1 MTWRT
6 GDTMQA
12 SVSTEVQ
19 LTVGVDTHADVH
31 VAAALDHLGRLLA
44 THSVPTTPEG
54 YRDLV
59 AWAGSLGTLERF
71 GIEGTGSYGAGL
83 ARWLRGQGFEVVEV
97 ERPKRH
103 DRRGRGKSDVID
115 AEAAARAVQAGTATA
130 QPKAGDGPIEMLRA
144 LQAARRSALKA
155 RTQAANQLHAFVVT
169 APDTLRTRL
178 RQLSRTQLVETA
190 AAFRPRLPL
199 TTPTTATQLALKS
212 LAIRHQQLSAEVKAL
227 EAQLELLVA
236 QAAPDL
242 VAVKGIA
249 TDIATTLLATAGDN
263 PDRLRSESAFA
274 HLCGVAPIPASSGKT
289 NRHRLNRG
297 GDRDANRVLH
307 LLAVGRMGWDPATR
321 AYVKRRTTE
330 GLSKKEIL
338 RCLKRYLARELY
350 PLLARNPALL
360 LLRQNASA
368 GTPPVDQDGALQT
381 LAGA

>member
-1 MTWRT
+1 
-6 GDTMQA
+6 MQA
-12 SVSTEVQ
+12 LVSTEVQ

-59 AWAGSLGTLERF
+59 AWAGSLGTPERF

-83 ARWLRGQGFEVVEV
+83 ARWLRGRGFEVVEV
-97 ERPKRH
+97 ERPKRQ
-103 DRRGRGKSDVID
+103 DRRGHGKSDVID

-130 QPKAGDGPIEMLRA
+130 QPKAGDGPIEMLRT
-144 LQAARRSALKA
+144 LQATRRSALKA
-155 RTQAANQLHAFVVT
+155 RTQAANQLHALVVT

-274 HLCGVAPIPASSGKT
+274 HLYGVAPIPASSGKT

>member
-1 MTWRT
+1 
-6 GDTMQA
+6 MQA

-144 LQAARRSALKA
+144 LQATRRSALKA
-155 RTQAANQLHAFVVT
+155 RTQAANQLHALVVT

>member
-1 MTWRT
+1 
-6 GDTMQA
+6 MQA
-12 SVSTEVQ
+12 LVSTEVQ

-59 AWAGSLGTLERF
+59 AWAGSLGTPERF

-144 LQAARRSALKA
+144 LQATRRSALKA
-155 RTQAANQLHAFVVT
+155 RTQAANQLHALVVT

>member
-1 MTWRT
+1 
-6 GDTMQA
+6 MQA

-59 AWAGSLGTLERF
+59 AWAGSLGTLERC

-144 LQAARRSALKA
+144 LQATRRSALKA
-155 RTQAANQLHAFVVT
+155 RTQAANQLHALVVT